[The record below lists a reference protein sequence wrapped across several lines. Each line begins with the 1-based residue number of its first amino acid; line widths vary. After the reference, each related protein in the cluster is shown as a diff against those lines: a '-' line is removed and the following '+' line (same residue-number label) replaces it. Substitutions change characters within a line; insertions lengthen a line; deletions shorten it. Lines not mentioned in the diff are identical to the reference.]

1 MKIALVHDVLN
12 QLGGAERVLAN
23 FLEIWPEATIYT
35 VFYDE
40 EKTQGQFARFRK
52 KISLLNSLP
61 LSKLHPRLFVTLLPW
76 AFENFKF
83 DDYDLVISDSS
94 AFAKFAKP
102 KNKLHISYI
111 HTPTRFLW
119 IEPEYLDKQRY
130 PFFIRFAGKLTLPW
144 LRKKDYQA
152 SQRPNFLIANS
163 VTVAD
168 RIKNFYHRDSV
179 IIPPPVDTLFYQSMG
194 IKKDYFLIV
203 TRLEPYKKVDI
214 IIKAFNELGW
224 PLKIVG
230 SGTIIDELKAIAQPN
245 IEFLGRIPEPDLKR
259 YYAEAKAFVYATE
272 EDAGIAL
279 LEAQSAGTPVV
290 AYGKGGALESVVAGK
305 TGEFFYD
312 QTPESLITALKNFDS
327 SKYSSEDLR
336 NNALK
341 FSKQKFQDKIREF
354 VEEKYKEYTNS

>member
-1 MKIALVHDVLN
+1 MRVALVHDVLN

-23 FLEIWPEATIYT
+23 FLEIWPDATIFT
-35 VFYDE
+35 AFYDE
-40 EKTQGQFARFRK
+40 QKTQGQFARFTK
-52 KISLLNSLP
+52 KVSFLNNLP
-61 LSKLHPRLFVTLLPW
+61 LSHIHPRLFVTLLPW
-76 AFENFKF
+76 AFESFNFNDF
-83 DDYDLVISDSS
+83 DVVISDSS

-130 PFFIRFAGKLTLPW
+130 PYLFRLAGKFTLPW
-144 LRKKDYQA
+144 LRRKDYKA
-152 SQRPNFLIANS
+152 AQRPNFLIANS
-163 VTVAD
+163 VTVQD
-168 RIKNFYHRDSV
+168 RIKNFYHRESV
-179 IIPPPVDTLFYQSMG
+179 VIPPPVDTLFYQTMG

-214 IIKAFNELGW
+214 IIEAFNRLGW

-230 SGTIIDELKAIAQPN
+230 SGTIIDDLKKIAQGN
-245 IEFLGRIPEPDLKR
+245 VEFLGRIPETDLKR

-290 AYGKGGALESVVAGK
+290 AYGKGGALESVIADK

-312 QTPESLITALKNFDS
+312 QTPESLITALQNFDAS
-327 SKYSSEDLR
+327 HYSREDLR
-336 NNALK
+336 NNALR
-341 FSKQKFQDKIREF
+341 FSKQKFQAQIRDF
-354 VEEKYKEYTNS
+354 VEEKYREYMNK

>member
-130 PFFIRFAGKLTLPW
+130 PQNDSALASQ
-144 LRKKDYQA
+144 KKIA
-152 SQRPNFLIANS
+152 AAQRPNYLIANS
-163 VTVAD
+163 VTRA
-168 RIKNFYHRDSV
+168 IKNITIV
-179 IIPPPVDTLFYQSMG
+179 IRLLFQ
-194 IKKDYFLIV
+194 
-203 TRLEPYKKVDI
+203 
-214 IIKAFNELGW
+214 
-224 PLKIVG
+224 
-230 SGTIIDELKAIAQPN
+230 
-245 IEFLGRIPEPDLKR
+245 
-259 YYAEAKAFVYATE
+259 
-272 EDAGIAL
+272 
-279 LEAQSAGTPVV
+279 
-290 AYGKGGALESVVAGK
+290 
-305 TGEFFYD
+305 
-312 QTPESLITALKNFDS
+312 
-327 SKYSSEDLR
+327 
-336 NNALK
+336 
-341 FSKQKFQDKIREF
+341 
-354 VEEKYKEYTNS
+354 